1 MWKVEARVR
10 TSVEDLGLVLNPNEA
25 VYISD
30 DQKRDSLCLSR
41 LVLLGHVRVSFKE
54 RSRLSKDPPKSKSA
68 TARLSRPGTAK
79 ARGGVP
85 VRRGPTPPAPAT
97 GISEA
102 KAQELATKAAE
113 EAAKKAVSALMPAL
127 QNILAQQNSG
137 EGGNLDD
144 RVEQAVRRA
153 LETASFAPAPA
164 AGGASSSQSA
174 AAVPS
179 IPDEPLFI
187 PTGIVTEGIEADLQI
202 QSEQSNA
209 DLEEAAEALK
219 NLRRKK

>member
-30 DQKRDSLCLSR
+30 DQKRGSLCLSR

-54 RSRLSKDPPKSKSA
+54 RSRLSKDPPKSKAA
-68 TARLSRPGTAK
+68 TARMSRPGTAK

-85 VRRGPTPPAPAT
+85 VRQGTTPPAPAA

-113 EAAKKAVSALMPAL
+113 EAAKKAVSALIPAL

-137 EGGNLDD
+137 EEDSLDD
-144 RVEQAVRRA
+144 RIEQAVRRA

-164 AGGASSSQSA
+164 APSSQSA
-174 AAVPS
+174 PVVS
-179 IPDEPLFI
+179 STPDEPLFI
-187 PTGIVTEGIEADLQI
+187 PKGIVKEGTEADLQI